1 MNKIFAPK
9 NQKRDFDQKQN
20 YQKIVKKKMNF
31 DNFWW
36 ENSKSNRKSMYKNH
50 NKSLI
55 FGSNSQLYHC
65 SKN

>member
-20 YQKIVKKKMNF
+20 YQKIVKKKEMNF

-36 ENSKSNRKSMYKNH
+36 VNLKSYRKSMYKNH

-55 FGSNSQLYHC
+55 FGTKIQSH
-65 SKN
+65 KVIF